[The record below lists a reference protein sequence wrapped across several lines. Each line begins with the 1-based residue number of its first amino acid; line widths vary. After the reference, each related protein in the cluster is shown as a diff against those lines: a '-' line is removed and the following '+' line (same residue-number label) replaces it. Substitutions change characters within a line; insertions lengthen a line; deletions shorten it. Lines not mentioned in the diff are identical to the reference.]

1 MSASTSQSATARVS
15 NRSRMP
21 TLRALESFEGVTSP
35 AAAED
40 TNREVVQEE
49 EDTIVGM
56 YIHGQ
61 TAM

>member
-1 MSASTSQSATARVS
+1 
-15 NRSRMP
+15 MP

-35 AAAED
+35 PAAED

-49 EDTIVGM
+49 EDTLVGM